1 MGKDTS
7 QMTVAE
13 LREAGY
19 CVVMWNPEE
28 IGDAD
33 VSDLEDVVITRGN
46 DFLGIAGEEDED
58 A

>member
-1 MGKDTS
+1 MGKDTR

-33 VSDLEDVVITRGN
+33 VSDLEDVVIARGN
-46 DFLGIAGEEDED
+46 DFLGITEGDD